1 MLRRGIKL
9 VRLGFHLRMCL
20 WGWWVGEEVRKC
32 LGGVEVWEDGDGV
45 GGRGCG
51 KGGDWE
57 LGKFEILRWFFV
69 LE

>member
-1 MLRRGIKL
+1 M
-9 VRLGFHLRMCL
+9 
-20 WGWWVGEEVRKC
+20 RKC